1 MLVNESLGGSR
12 PSLLHFPHDLPT
24 TLGAGGLHLRAHRL
38 HQRSH
43 WCPAPTDGRG
53 ELNTEFGA
61 QSGPILTG
69 PTCFWNFNGEKR
81 EVMVNHEILVFT
93 ILNEA
98 HFVFVEAHETKHGLM
113 FFLLFFLEGSDYID
127 VLGPTNIHSCMQV
140 VLRCQKKVRYLS
152 HLHQPPFL
160 LTVQRHVLSSIGLS
174 PESRF
179 GLTQLWWG
187 PFPSW
192 KLNIHH
198 DLVRCFSQLNH
209 VKPPFKGYTRPSYD

>member
-1 MLVNESLGGSR
+1 MLVNEPLGGSR

-81 EVMVNHEILVFT
+81 KVMVNHEILVFT

-98 HFVFVEAHETKHGLM
+98 HFVFVDAHETKHGLM
-113 FFLLFFLEGSDYID
+113 FFLSFFFLEGSDYID
-127 VLGPTNIHSCMQV
+127 VLGPTNIHSCMQL
-140 VLRCQKKVRYLS
+140 VLRCLFAVRYLS
-152 HLHQPPFL
+152 HLHQTPLFAVW
-160 LTVQRHVLSSIGLS
+160 TVQRHVLSSTGLS
-174 PESRF
+174 PESLRIDTALMRSIPILEIEHPPSF
-179 GLTQLWWG
+179 SLMF
-187 PFPSW
+187 FP
-192 KLNIHH
+192 
-198 DLVRCFSQLNH
+198 
-209 VKPPFKGYTRPSYD
+209 VKPC

>member
-1 MLVNESLGGSR
+1 MLVNEPLGGSR

-81 EVMVNHEILVFT
+81 KVMVNHEILVFT

-98 HFVFVEAHETKHGLM
+98 HFVFVDAHETKHGLM
-113 FFLLFFLEGSDYID
+113 FFLSFFFGRQWLYRCF
-127 VLGPTNIHSCMQV
+127 GPNKHSF
-140 VLRCQKKVRYLS
+140 
-152 HLHQPPFL
+152 LHAACLKMSFCSKISKPSASNPPFCCVNGA
-160 LTVQRHVLSSIGLS
+160 TS
-174 PESRF
+174 
-179 GLTQLWWG
+179 
-187 PFPSW
+187 
-192 KLNIHH
+192 
-198 DLVRCFSQLNH
+198 CFIQH
-209 VKPPFKGYTRPSYD
+209 RIVTGKPADWHSFDEVHSHPGNWTSTII

>member
-1 MLVNESLGGSR
+1 MLVNEPLGGSR

-98 HFVFVEAHETKHGLM
+98 HFVFVDAHETKHGLM

-140 VLRCQKKVRYLS
+140 VLRCQKK
-152 HLHQPPFL
+152 
-160 LTVQRHVLSSIGLS
+160 
-174 PESRF
+174 
-179 GLTQLWWG
+179 
-187 PFPSW
+187 
-192 KLNIHH
+192 
-198 DLVRCFSQLNH
+198 
-209 VKPPFKGYTRPSYD
+209 